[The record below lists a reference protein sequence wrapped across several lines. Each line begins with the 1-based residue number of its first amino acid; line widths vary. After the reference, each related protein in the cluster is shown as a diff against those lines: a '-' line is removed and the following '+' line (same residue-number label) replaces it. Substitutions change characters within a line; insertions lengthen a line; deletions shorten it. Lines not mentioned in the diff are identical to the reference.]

1 MLAREK
7 KKKKILKKITQN
19 PTKCIFGINIIVF
32 FKFPPEE
39 YYIKITAQRNV
50 CINFWLAMSEK
61 IPDLTVPLKAHHK
74 QGDYTLSWCSS
85 LLGTPLLFW
94 FFPEERL

>member
-1 MLAREK
+1 MLARE
-7 KKKKILKKITQN
+7 KKILKKITQT
-19 PTKCIFGINIIVF
+19 PTKCIFEINIIIF
-32 FKFPPEE
+32 LKFRPEE

-61 IPDLTVPLKAHHK
+61 IPDFTVSLKAHHK
-74 QGDYTLSWCSS
+74 QGEYTLSWRSS
-85 LLGTPLLFW
+85 FLGTPLLFW

>member
-1 MLAREK
+1 MHIWNK
-7 KKKKILKKITQN
+7 HN
-19 PTKCIFGINIIVF
+19 NF
-32 FKFPPEE
+32 FKFSPEE

-61 IPDLTVPLKAHHK
+61 ISDLTVPLKAHHK

-85 LLGTPLLFW
+85 LLGPFTVLVLP
-94 FFPEERL
+94 